1 MAMASTV
8 LLLILHF
15 TNNNNNNKC
24 FQFYSLATMKTK
36 LKFINI
42 ININI

>member
-15 TNNNNNNKC
+15 TNNNNNKC